1 MKKRDV
7 DAALSKA
14 NPISRAVAAP
24 PALAVGEGLIAEI
37 VAEPWQ
43 ASIDDGAAAV
53 GRNRVAAG
61 LRPSNWRA
69 SRVLVAGVAC
79 LAFGGT
85 AMAATG
91 VWNPGIGSQAPDT
104 PPPTI
109 SAAPVPTAM
118 TDALGAFRRAPNAQ
132 DRGPGVEATLSTL
145 GSQFASGLRPDSVRF
160 LEGNAGG
167 EATVLLSAERSV
179 LTVGNG
185 VELFGSGEPACVVA
199 PGAGLETAPE
209 CFGLD
214 KILAGG
220 AVSTVA
226 TRDGASGEAWGLVP
240 DGVASIT
247 ARFGGEDV
255 REVPVTDNYF
265 HYRWGSA
272 RNEPISALQE
282 SGVLGMSVIWT
293 GPIGP
298 LKGMAWHDA
307 DGNVVSPQPAG

>member
-1 MKKRDV
+1 MRDSGIE
-7 DAALSKA
+7 AAVLPELERAVTIAAAAEVKE
-14 NPISRAVAAP
+14 SRAGA
-24 PALAVGEGLIAEI
+24 GRRIA
-37 VAEPWQ
+37 
-43 ASIDDGAAAV
+43 G
-53 GRNRVAAG
+53 
-61 LRPSNWRA
+61 WRA
-69 SRVLVAGVAC
+69 SRVVAVGAAC
-79 LAFGGT
+79 LAFAGT

-91 VWNPGIGSQAPDT
+91 VWNPGIGSQAPNT

-109 SAAPVPTAM
+109 SVSPVPTAM
-118 TDALGAFRRAPNAQ
+118 TEALGAFRRAPNAQ
-132 DRGPGVEATLSTL
+132 DRGPEVEATLSTL
-145 GSQFASGLRPDSVRF
+145 GSQFAGGLRPDSVRF
-160 LEGNAGG
+160 LEGNGRG

-199 PGAGLETAPE
+199 PGAGSETAPE

-226 TRDGASGEAWGLVP
+226 TSDGASGEAWGIVP
-240 DGVASIT
+240 DGVASIS

-265 HYRWGSA
+265 HYSWGNA
-272 RNEPISALQE
+272 PISAVE
-282 SGVLGMSVIWT
+282 PAVTWT